1 VRIPPHILEDV
12 VRNALEEDI
21 GTGDLTSECLIP
33 KDLWVKAEIIS
44 KDEGI
49 LAGIE
54 VAELSFKL
62 IDERVEF
69 HRVLEDGSR
78 IYYGSK
84 IAYLNGPAR
93 AILSGERVALNFLC
107 SLSGIAT
114 ETRRFVEAVKPYK
127 AKIADTRK
135 TTPGIRVLQ
144 KYAVRVGGG
153 VNHRFGLYDGIIIKD
168 NHIKIVG
175 SIREAVRMAKEKAPP
190 LAMIE
195 VEVEDLEQFEEAFNA
210 GADIIM
216 LDNFD
221 LEDIRKAVE
230 KGCGRVIIEA
240 SGGVSLENVKDIAEA
255 GVDIISVGALTHS
268 APSLDITLE
277 IIKFSG

>member
-1 VRIPPHILEDV
+1 MRIPPHILEGV

-21 GTGDLTSECLIP
+21 GTGDLTSERLIP
-33 KDLWVKAEIIS
+33 PDLWAKAEIIS

-54 VAELSFKL
+54 AAELSFKL

-69 HRVLEDGSR
+69 HRILEDGSR

-84 IAYLNGPAR
+84 VAHLNGPAR

-135 TTPGIRVLQ
+135 TTPGMRALQ

-175 SIREAVRMAKEKAPP
+175 SIREAVRRAKEKASP

-195 VEVEDLEQFEEAFNA
+195 VEVEDLEQFEEACDA
-210 GADIIM
+210 GADVVM
-216 LDNFD
+216 LDNFE

-240 SGGVSLENVKDIAEA
+240 SGRVSLENVRDIAEA

-268 APSLDITLE
+268 APSLDMTLE
-277 IIKFSG
+277 IIKVSG